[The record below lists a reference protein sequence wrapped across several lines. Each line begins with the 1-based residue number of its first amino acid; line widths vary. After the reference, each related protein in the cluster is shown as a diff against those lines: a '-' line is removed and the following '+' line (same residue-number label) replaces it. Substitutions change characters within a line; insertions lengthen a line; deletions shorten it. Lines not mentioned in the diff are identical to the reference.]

1 MKSLC
6 EASLSSKTGELTD
19 EEYLERFRDIL
30 MKFEKGYADRD
41 SWMFALAL
49 EEDITILQA
58 ELEMIY
64 KHLIR
69 AEWQGT
75 EKDSILDRDKYVVI
89 PSEIEKDVA

>member
-1 MKSLC
+1 MA
-6 EASLSSKTGELTD
+6 EDIQD

-64 KHLIR
+64 KHMIR

-89 PSEIEKDVA
+89 PARLRRM